1 MSQAT
6 QTKKT
11 AYSSVSTMQK
21 THKPMTLE
29 EHEEMKRQKLEK
41 LKKQSIADKKIF
53 EELGVRTRKQQ
64 LEKSK
69 SLSERNPLADDQAAI
84 YDKDMSRI
92 RRKYTN
98 GRK

>member
-1 MSQAT
+1 M
-6 QTKKT
+6 
-11 AYSSVSTMQK
+11 
-21 THKPMTLE
+21 MT
-29 EHEEMKRQKLEK
+29 
-41 LKKQSIADKKIF
+41 F